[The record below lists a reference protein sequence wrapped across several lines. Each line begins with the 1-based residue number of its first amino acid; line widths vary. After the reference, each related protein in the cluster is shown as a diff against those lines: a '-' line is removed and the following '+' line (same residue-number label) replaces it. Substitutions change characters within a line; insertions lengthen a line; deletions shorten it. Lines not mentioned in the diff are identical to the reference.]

1 VVTRLLWA
9 FDFAEEPTRRVSFD
23 DFPMIMII
31 QKEPMMLR
39 VKLRSD
45 KAVSVK
51 V

>member
-23 DFPMIMII
+23 DFPTIMLI

-45 KAVSVK
+45 EVVPAK